1 MVFLWIVLGVL
12 LGRALSLVVYRM
24 CWRHGETMPDSA
36 CSALIPFV
44 RSPWPWLLHIV
55 VITAMSSLS
64 WEILSSLRWVATIL
78 TGVLAVGAVGR
89 CGVSVKGKFFLIDR
103 VLIIAMAVSVAY
115 TPAMIYPALVACCAL
130 QYTVASWRLG
140 PGYSN
145 LLGYEFVRASLCV
158 LVAGMSIC
166 GIAIW
171 AGHGDGI
178 GDHWVIVA
186 VILYQAS
193 TYVNHA
199 MAKSALGPRWHSWI
213 TENRIECLAANAWL
227 RGWTLGV
234 SREQMELRCQ
244 WIARHRRWFCSAV
257 WLMEFSWCLVWFD
270 ARFALTV
277 LAVTTVFHVIVFL
290 STGLC
295 AYQYV
300 VNHLMWIGLILLGHA
315 SSFFSRE
322 NLIPFILMIPLTAA
336 WVGWV
341 RASMF
346 ASYQRH
352 GHAGRW
358 NGFADAA
365 DHLMAWW
372 DTPWMRMFSY
382 TVETKSGKRHALP
395 VPKFSPYDTFLTD
408 IHTHMM
414 ILGQHAELDAL
425 VQQDRDFARTG
436 VWGLTVHREDR
447 DMLYRLMDAS
457 DGTEIYRSNE
467 STSAWSIQQGEDHAA
482 APLADWMAACNQNIS
497 RPWFRWLMRWPHFPG
512 EDLVPDLCPLVTE
525 KWTSFRFD
533 EEVASVTL
541 WRVKTF
547 LHSKGMCMMAHEE
560 MGRILMDVRSKNV

>member
-1 MVFLWIVLGVL
+1 
-12 LGRALSLVVYRM
+12 
-24 CWRHGETMPDSA
+24 
-36 CSALIPFV
+36 
-44 RSPWPWLLHIV
+44 
-55 VITAMSSLS
+55 
-64 WEILSSLRWVATIL
+64 
-78 TGVLAVGAVGR
+78 
-89 CGVSVKGKFFLIDR
+89 
-103 VLIIAMAVSVAY
+103 
-115 TPAMIYPALVACCAL
+115 
-130 QYTVASWRLG
+130 
-140 PGYSN
+140 
-145 LLGYEFVRASLCV
+145 
-158 LVAGMSIC
+158 
-166 GIAIW
+166 
-171 AGHGDGI
+171 
-178 GDHWVIVA
+178 
-186 VILYQAS
+186 
-193 TYVNHA
+193 
-199 MAKSALGPRWHSWI
+199 
-213 TENRIECLAANAWL
+213 
-227 RGWTLGV
+227 
-234 SREQMELRCQ
+234 
-244 WIARHRRWFCSAV
+244 
-257 WLMEFSWCLVWFD
+257 
-270 ARFALTV
+270 
-277 LAVTTVFHVIVFL
+277 VIVFL

-322 NLIPFILMIPLTAA
+322 NLMPFILMIPLTAA

-382 TVETKSGKRHALP
+382 TVETKSGKRYALP

-457 DGTEIYRSNE
+457 DGSKILRSNE
-467 STSAWSIQQGEDHAA
+467 SPSAWSIQQGEHHAA

-547 LHSKGMCMMAHEE
+547 FHSKGMCMMAHEE